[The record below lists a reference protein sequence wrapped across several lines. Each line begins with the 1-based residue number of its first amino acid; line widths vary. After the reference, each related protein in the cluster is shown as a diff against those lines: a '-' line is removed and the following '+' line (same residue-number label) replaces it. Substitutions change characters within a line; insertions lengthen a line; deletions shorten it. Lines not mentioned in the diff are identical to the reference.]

1 LLITNTLSRPP
12 AKPALLCQEQKLI
25 LDTFLFLHLNILAL
39 LAGASGQNVI
49 EQLIFLAYIKSFTT
63 STATVISELCRST
76 DRIS

>member
-1 LLITNTLSRPP
+1 
-12 AKPALLCQEQKLI
+12 
-25 LDTFLFLHLNILAL
+25 LHLNILAL